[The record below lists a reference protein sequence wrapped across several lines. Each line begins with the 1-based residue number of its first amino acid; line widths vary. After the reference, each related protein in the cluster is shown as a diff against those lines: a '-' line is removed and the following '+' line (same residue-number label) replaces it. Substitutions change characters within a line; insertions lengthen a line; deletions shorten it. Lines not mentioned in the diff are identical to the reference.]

1 MSLLARVT
9 EDLGQAMKSRE
20 ATRVAALR
28 MLKAALMNKEV
39 ELERSLG
46 AADEVQVVGSL
57 VKQRRESIEQ
67 FEKAGRQELVDRERA
82 EITVLEG
89 YQPPAVTE
97 EEMTRAVAEAIAE
110 TGATTPKDLGRVMK
124 ILTARFAGRPADGKV
139 MSDLV
144 RRTLTP

>member
-39 ELERSLG
+39 ELERALG